1 MIELKYIKKLFLTW
15 REENYMETKEKV
27 MLDMPVSKIRAKGF
41 VQFKKYWKPLL
52 AVVFIQ
58 IVLINVVGYFF
69 AITPAG
75 GILGILL
82 LLLAPLD
89 VGVCIAV
96 LKTARGSKATI
107 DDLFFPYK
115 AYFLKAL
122 GLMCLI
128 SLFTLLWGLTGI
140 IPGLILLGA
149 VIGSAAKGGFVV
161 IIVFAMVIGVIMLI
175 PAIMA
180 VYRYSQAIYVFIN
193 HPELRVM
200 ECIEK
205 SKELTADNKKKLFF
219 LDLSF
224 IGWWLVASIP
234 VIVAVLFTIGK
245 IQAIISEFAHN
256 WTYQDFDYYDT
267 GYITGKIVGSAIVI
281 LIAVIISVLLS
292 ILVSAYNAVA
302 QAVAHDILTGR
313 ADKDGEYEEQ
323 PYTEELTNLDK
334 IKAKLAPA
342 VSNGAEVKA
351 GDAEAKSENQVAQNN
366 EADNDSTPKV

>member
-1 MIELKYIKKLFLTW
+1 
-15 REENYMETKEKV
+15 METKEKV

-75 GILGILL
+75 GTLGILL

-128 SLFTLLWGLTGI
+128 SLFTLLWGLIGI

-149 VIGSAAKGGFVV
+149 VIGSAAKGSFV
-161 IIVFAMVIGVIMLI
+161 IIVFAMVIGMIMLI

-234 VIVAVLFTIGK
+234 VIAAVLFTIGK
-245 IQAIISEFAHN
+245 IKAIISEIALN
-256 WTYQDFDYYDT
+256 WTYDDFYYYDT
-267 GYITGKIVGSAIVI
+267 GYIIGKIVASAIVI

-292 ILVSAYNAVA
+292 IPVSAYNAVA

-313 ADKDGEYEEQ
+313 ADKDGEYKEQ
-323 PYTEELTNLDK
+323 LDKEELTNLDK

-342 VSNGAEVKA
+342 VSNGTDVKA
-351 GDAEAKSENQVAQNN
+351 GDAEVKSENQVAQNN
-366 EADNDSTPKV
+366 EADHDSTPKV

>member
-1 MIELKYIKKLFLTW
+1 
-15 REENYMETKEKV
+15 
-27 MLDMPVSKIRAKGF
+27 
-41 VQFKKYWKPLL
+41 
-52 AVVFIQ
+52 
-58 IVLINVVGYFF
+58 
-69 AITPAG
+69 
-75 GILGILL
+75 
-82 LLLAPLD
+82 
-89 VGVCIAV
+89 
-96 LKTARGSKATI
+96 
-107 DDLFFPYK
+107 
-115 AYFLKAL
+115 
-122 GLMCLI
+122 
-128 SLFTLLWGLTGI
+128 
-140 IPGLILLGA
+140 
-149 VIGSAAKGGFVV
+149 
-161 IIVFAMVIGVIMLI
+161 
-175 PAIMA
+175 
-180 VYRYSQAIYVFIN
+180 
-193 HPELRVM
+193 M

-292 ILVSAYNAVA
+292 IPVSAYNAVA

>member
-1 MIELKYIKKLFLTW
+1 
-15 REENYMETKEKV
+15 MEIKEKV

-41 VQFKKYWKPLL
+41 AQFKKYWKPLL

-58 IVLINVVGYFF
+58 IVLVNAAGYFF

-75 GILGILL
+75 AILGFLL
-82 LLLAPLD
+82 LLLAPLE

-107 DDLFFPYK
+107 NDLFFPYK

-149 VIGSAAKGGFVV
+149 VIGSAAKGSFVV
-161 IIVFAMVIGVIMLI
+161 IIVFAAVIGVIMLI

-180 VYRYSQAIYVFIN
+180 VYRYSQAVYVFIN
-193 HPELRVM
+193 NPELRVM
-200 ECIEK
+200 ECIDK

-234 VIVAVLFTIGK
+234 VIAAVLFTIGK
-245 IQAIISEFAHN
+245 IQAIISEFALN
-256 WTYQDFDYYDT
+256 WTYENFDHYNT
-267 GYITGKIVGSAIVI
+267 GYITGYIIGKIIMSAIVI

-292 ILVSAYNAVA
+292 IPVSAYNAVA
-302 QAVAHDILTGR
+302 QAVAHDILVGR
-313 ADKDGEYEEQ
+313 ADKDGEYKEQ
-323 PYTEELTNLDK
+323 PDTEELTNIDK
-334 IKAKLAPA
+334 IKAKLATSA
-342 VSNGAEVKA
+342 SGGV
-351 GDAEAKSENQVAQNN
+351 DAQESGTGSKNKNQVTENN
-366 EADNDSTPKV
+366 EVDKENDPKD